1 MQGVFL
7 KFKIQVKKI
16 VLNGRILPQLNVTEC
31 TFTIDPKKIDLD
43 IGGSIAGELFEG
55 LVSVIR
61 GFFKGPIERLVKD
74 QLTNGI
80 PSKFNKFIKDSNGF
94 LTMGDLNPALF
105 PKGSQYANLTLDIQL
120 DNDFKIGKNRIEF
133 GFNGTWFNNDKGY
146 VVPPV

>member
-1 MQGVFL
+1 
-7 KFKIQVKKI
+7 
-16 VLNGRILPQLNVTEC
+16 
-31 TFTIDPKKIDLD
+31 
-43 IGGSIAGELFEG
+43 LFEG